1 MPSRNSGY
9 IKFVFGLGDALLLNI
24 AFVIAYLLK
33 FHLFTGLVVPP
44 YLELW
49 ILVNVFWAV
58 LVVAFKPYNVARTTS
73 LKSLLKRHYALV
85 LIHLLLITAFC
96 FWNKAFY
103 YSRVQLIYFFL
114 SFSFF
119 FSVWRL
125 VFVYSL
131 GILRAKGYNIK
142 RVVVVGYD
150 KLTKKLVTH
159 FEEHPEYGYRV
170 SGVFGQNGNDKS
182 SYEDYITQ
190 IKQHAIDNKIDEI
203 YCCLPYME
211 YKHMKNLVNFGHQH
225 TIKIKLTGDFHG
237 LPLEGFKPESY
248 GTIPVFHIT
257 SVPLDDWKNRF
268 IKRCFDIGFASLV
281 LFFICSWLFPLIAL
295 AIKATSRGP
304 ILFKQKRTGLN
315 NNVFYCWKFR
325 TMFVNNQADCKQAT
339 KNDPRI
345 TPIGALLRKASLD
358 ELPQFIN
365 VLMGKMSVVGPR
377 PHPVQLNEEFSPIIC
392 KFDHRH
398 AVKPG
403 ITGLAQAKGYRG
415 ETSTFEMMNN
425 RVRLDLFYI
434 EKWFFVL
441 DIKIIFLTIFSL
453 MRGQENAY

>member
-9 IKFVFGLGDALLLNI
+9 IKFVFGLGDAILLNI
-24 AFVIAYLLK
+24 AFIIAYFLH
-33 FHLFTGLVVPP
+33 FQLFAGLFVPP

-49 ILVNVFWAV
+49 ILVNVFWSV

-73 LKSLLKRHYALV
+73 LKLLLKQHYALV
-85 LIHLLLITAFC
+85 LIHLLLISAFF
-96 FWNKAFY
+96 FWNKAFH
-103 YSRVQLIYFFL
+103 YSRIQLIYFYVA
-114 SFSFF
+114 FSFL
-119 FSVWRL
+119 FSIWRL

-142 RVVVVGYD
+142 RVIVVGYD
-150 KLTKKLVTH
+150 KLTKDLVTH

-170 SGVFGQNGNDKS
+170 SGVFSQNGDAKD
-182 SYEDYITQ
+182 SYSNCITQ
-190 IKQHAIDNKIDEI
+190 IKQHAIANKIDEI

-211 YKHMKNLVNFGHQH
+211 YKHMKNLVDFGHQH
-225 TIKIKLTGDFHG
+225 MIKIKLTGDFHG

-248 GTIPVFHIT
+248 GTIPVFNIT

-268 IKRCFDIGFASLV
+268 IKRCFDMGFASLV
-281 LFFICSWLFPLIAL
+281 LLFICSWLFPLIAL
-295 AIKATSRGP
+295 AIKLTSKGP
-304 ILFKQKRTGLN
+304 VLFKQKRTGLN
-315 NNVFYCWKFR
+315 NNDFFCWKFR
-325 TMFVNNQADCKQAT
+325 TMYMHNQADCKQAT
-339 KNDPRI
+339 KDDPRV
-345 TPIGALLRKASLD
+345 TPVGAFLRKTSLD

-365 VLMGKMSVVGPR
+365 VLIGNMSVVGPR
-377 PHPVQLNEEFSPIIC
+377 PHPVKLNEEFSPKIR

-398 AVKPG
+398 SVKPG

-441 DIKIIFLTIFSL
+441 DIKIILLTIVSL
-453 MRGQENAY
+453 LRGQESAY